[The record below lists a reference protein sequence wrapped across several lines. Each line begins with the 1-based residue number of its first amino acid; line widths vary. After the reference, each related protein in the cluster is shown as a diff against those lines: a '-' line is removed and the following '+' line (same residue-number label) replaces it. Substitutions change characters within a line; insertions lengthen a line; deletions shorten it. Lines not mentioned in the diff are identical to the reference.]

1 MSYPFI
7 NLVGKTLCVWYS
19 LGEWGQEGVWL
30 GGSSV
35 LSDGRSQEDAPMLT
49 ELCSSDWVVQLLSD
63 GGTAL
68 QKLAEEQM
76 LCLGPAK
83 KQMSLEI

>member
-1 MSYPFI
+1 MLSE
-7 NLVGKTLCVWYS
+7 GK
-19 LGEWGQEGVWL
+19 
-30 GGSSV
+30 
-35 LSDGRSQEDAPMLT
+35 SQEDAPMLT

-76 LCLGPAK
+76 LCLGPAI

>member
-1 MSYPFI
+1 
-7 NLVGKTLCVWYS
+7 
-19 LGEWGQEGVWL
+19 
-30 GGSSV
+30 
-35 LSDGRSQEDAPMLT
+35 MLT

-76 LCLGPAK
+76 LCLGPF
-83 KQMSLEI
+83 SCVGGGGEGDHGLSSN

>member
-1 MSYPFI
+1 
-7 NLVGKTLCVWYS
+7 
-19 LGEWGQEGVWL
+19 
-30 GGSSV
+30 
-35 LSDGRSQEDAPMLT
+35 MLT

-76 LCLGPAK
+76 LCLGPEITCWTAPVISVN
-83 KQMSLEI
+83 KQYFNKPGLDLSVIIL